1 MASGHPGP
9 PFSGGTFLVGPLIAV
24 GAALTLLAGCGGS
37 SSSSSSKSSSG
48 GGSSSGVTLSVS
60 GARGNLNASA
70 CGKQEAFYDYGAPAH
85 VSYSGTVSPAP
96 SGRWK
101 LKIKL
106 KRCVGN
112 AFTDADAQ
120 KIVGQNDGRFS
131 GVFAIPAKGSY
142 SLRARLE
149 GHGRTESEK
158 VYVQVQ

>member
-1 MASGHPGP
+1 MFGRVLA
-9 PFSGGTFLVGPLIAV
+9 TA
-24 GAALTLLAGCGGS
+24 AALTLLAGCG

-48 GGSSSGVTLSVS
+48 GASSSGGGVTLSVS
-60 GARGNLNASA
+60 GAKGNLNATA
-70 CGKQEAFYDYGAPAH
+70 CGKQEAFFDYSAPAQ
-85 VSYSGTVSPAP
+85 VSYSGTVSPVP

-101 LKIKL
+101 IKIKL

-112 AFTDADAQ
+112 AFTDVDSQ

-131 GVFAIPAKGSY
+131 GVFPVPAKGAY

-149 GHGRTESEK
+149 GHGQPESPK

>member
-1 MASGHPGP
+1 MFGRLP
-9 PFSGGTFLVGPLIAV
+9 VGPLIAI
-24 GAALTLLAGCGGS
+24 GAATALLGGCGGSSS

-60 GARGNLNASA
+60 GAKGNLNATA
-70 CGKQEAFYDYGAPAH
+70 CGKQEAFYDYGAPAQ

-101 LKIKL
+101 VKIKL

-149 GHGRTESEK
+149 GHGQPESEK